1 MEDILSELPETEVV
15 GDVGRNQSFEVSING
30 QLVFSKLKTY
40 GFPKAQ
46 DIIRGIQRAAQWETC
61 QEIVDSKS
69 GVRAAQGEKCQ
80 EIVDAKSEII
90 KEIQRASQ
98 GEKCQEITDSES
110 PWCVL
115 L

>member
-1 MEDILSELPETEVV
+1 MEDILSELPETESHL
-15 GDVGRNQSFEVSING
+15 RSING

-46 DIIRGIQRAAQWETC
+46 DIIKKIQRAL
-61 QEIVDSKS
+61 
-69 GVRAAQGEKCQ
+69 
-80 EIVDAKSEII
+80 
-90 KEIQRASQ
+90 Q

>member
-46 DIIRGIQRAAQWETC
+46 DII
-61 QEIVDSKS
+61 
-69 GVRAAQGEKCQ
+69 
-80 EIVDAKSEII
+80 

>member
-15 GDVGRNQSFEVSING
+15 GDVGRN
-30 QLVFSKLKTY
+30 
-40 GFPKAQ
+40 P
-46 DIIRGIQRAAQWETC
+46 IQRAAQG
-61 QEIVDSKS
+61 K
-69 GVRAAQGEKCQ
+69 KCQ

-110 PWCVL
+110 PWCIL